1 MPKLYH
7 IKILYTTDEQ
17 IMLSFCRQIAVE
29 AKRRRVS
36 MAARHLFIVLAF
48 GFIHLTG
55 VLAQDAL
62 VEFDYDPLV
71 CQSAAELDEDCLAMM
86 QAFPQPKLEKI
97 PEDRF
102 TLNHYSF
109 WRVGPAAVSLY
120 DAPGGQVIGQIPA
133 GFNFINAIDTSVAG
147 WIQRAGGEWLKR
159 ENVQSA
165 PASRFTGMLLPPGW
179 RHPFAVI
186 LDRTGIYASLRPGEK
201 GSAESDYVTHRY
213 DLVNI
218 FDAEHDEDGN
228 LWYLIGPRQWL
239 RQEYVAKFAPAERP
253 PGVGGHWIAVDLF
266 EQTLIAYEDDRPV
279 FATLISSGLP
289 KWPTNEGVFAIW
301 ARLDRDSMSGA
312 TGAPDAYALQDV
324 PWTMYFDGDI
334 SLHGTYW
341 HNDFG
346 YRRSHGCVNLSM
358 SDARWIY
365 DWTLRAE
372 PDENQEIVNAVY
384 VFSSQQYAD

>member
-1 MPKLYH
+1 M
-7 IKILYTTDEQ
+7 T
-17 IMLSFCRQIAVE
+17 
-29 AKRRRVS
+29 
-36 MAARHLFIVLAF
+36 ARHLFIVLAF
-48 GFIHLTG
+48 GFIQLAG
-55 VLAQDAL
+55 VLAQDSLAG
-62 VEFDYDPLV
+62 FDYDPSV
-71 CQSAAELDEDCLAMM
+71 CQSAAEPGEACFAMM
-86 QAFPQPKLEKI
+86 RAFPQPTLENI

-102 TLNHYSF
+102 SLNHYSF

-133 GFNFINAIDTSVAG
+133 GFNFVNATDTSVPS
-147 WIQRAGGEWLKR
+147 WIQRVGGEWLMR
-159 ENVQSA
+159 ENARYA
-165 PASRFTGMLLPPGW
+165 PASRFTGMLLPPDW
-179 RHPFAVI
+179 QHPFAII
-186 LDRTGIYASLRPGEK
+186 LDRTGVYASLRPGEK
-201 GSAESDYVTHRY
+201 GSAESGYVTRRY

-218 FDAEHDEDGN
+218 FAAEHDEDGN

-239 RQEYVAKFAPAERP
+239 RQEYVAMFAPAERP
-253 PGVGGHWIAVDLF
+253 PGVGGRWVAIDLF

-312 TGAPDAYALQDV
+312 VGAPDAYALQDV

-346 YRRSHGCVNLSM
+346 YRRSHGCVNLSL

-365 DWTLRAE
+365 EWTAPAE
-372 PDENQEIVNAVY
+372 ADEAGEIVNNVY
-384 VFSSQQYAD
+384 VFSSQQYADDG